1 MPAGPDLALGPALE
15 FPPGPEEAPS
25 GSRWALF
32 LSGLVRR
39 KLALASAVYLVL
51 LVAGTVIVPQVTGYG
66 ADDIDL
72 AATLAPPSGAHP
84 LGTDENGRDIL
95 TRLFVGGQVSLT
107 IGFVAMIVAVGLGTL
122 IGGLAGYIGGAS
134 ETLLMA
140 FTDAFLAIPIF
151 FITMT
156 VLTLF
161 GSTVPNIVL
170 VIGLTGWM
178 IVARVVRSEVL
189 RIKHYEYVIAAAALG
204 ASRRRIFVKH
214 ILPQA
219 FPLIVVA
226 AALSLAWA
234 ILVETSLS
242 YLGLGVQPPDPSW
255 GNMLANAQQYVFSAP
270 MLAVYPGVLILLTV
284 LAFNYLGSVLRDV
297 LEVGSVEPS

>member
-1 MPAGPDLALGPALE
+1 LQAGPDILLDPARE
-15 FPPGPEEAPS
+15 HGSDEYEPPSPS
-25 GSRWALF
+25 NRARFARRLR
-32 LSGLVRR
+32 RR
-39 KLALASAVYLVL
+39 KLALISALYLIV
-51 LVAGTVIVPQVTGYG
+51 LVAGALVIPHLTGYG
-66 ADDIDL
+66 ANQIDL
-72 AATLAPPSGAHP
+72 AQTLATPSGSHV

-95 TRLFVGGQVSLT
+95 TRLFVGAQASLT
-107 IGFVAMIVAVGLGTL
+107 IGFVSMIVAVTVGTL
-122 IGGLAGYIGGAS
+122 IGGIAGYIGGAG
-134 ETLLMA
+134 ETVLMA
-140 FTDAFLAIPIF
+140 LTDAFLAVPIF
-151 FITMT
+151 FITLT

-161 GSTVPNIVL
+161 GSTLPNIIL

-189 RIKHYEYVIAAAALG
+189 RIKHHEYVLAAAALG
-204 ASRRRIFVKH
+204 ASRRRIFVRH

-219 FPLIVVA
+219 FPSVVVA
-226 AALSLAWA
+226 SALGLAWA

-284 LAFNYLGSVLRDV
+284 LSFNYLGAVLRDV
-297 LEVGSVEPS
+297 LDVENPDD

>member
-1 MPAGPDLALGPALE
+1 LPAGPDLALGPALE

-297 LEVGSVEPS
+297 LEVGSADPS

>member
-1 MPAGPDLALGPALE
+1 MQAGPEALLRPTHELGPGEGAR
-15 FPPGPEEAPS
+15 ASPS
-25 GSRWALF
+25 NWSRF
-32 LSGLVRR
+32 LRRLLRR

-51 LVAGTVIVPQVTGYG
+51 LVAGTLVIPHVTGYR
-66 ADDIDL
+66 ANQIDL
-72 AATLAPPSGAHP
+72 AAALAKPGGAHL

-95 TRLFVGGQVSLT
+95 TRLFVGAQGSLT
-107 IGFVAMIVAVGLGTL
+107 IGFVAMAVAVGLGTL
-122 IGGLAGYIGGAS
+122 IGGVAGYLGGGVES
-134 ETLLMA
+134 VLMA
-140 FTDAFLAIPIF
+140 LTDAFLAVPIF

-161 GSTVPNIVL
+161 GSSLPNIVL
-170 VIGLTGWM
+170 VIGATGWM

-189 RIKHYEYVIAAAALG
+189 RVKHYEFVLAAAALG
-204 ASRRRIFVKH
+204 ASRRRIFMRHV
-214 ILPQA
+214 LPQVI
-219 FPLIVVA
+219 PSIVVA
-226 AALSLAWA
+226 AALGLAWA

-270 MLAVYPGVLILLTV
+270 LLAVYPGVLILLTV

-297 LEVGSVEPS
+297 LDVENPDDD

>member
-297 LEVGSVEPS
+297 LEVGSADPS